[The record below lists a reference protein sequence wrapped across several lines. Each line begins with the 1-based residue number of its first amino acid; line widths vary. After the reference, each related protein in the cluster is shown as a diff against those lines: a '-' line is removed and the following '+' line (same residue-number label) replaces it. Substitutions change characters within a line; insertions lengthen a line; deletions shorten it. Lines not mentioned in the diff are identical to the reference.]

1 MKRERGKLSMTPTWV
16 VGVWG
21 YQREANELGRSMED
35 GRWNPG
41 SGFRETHCPFGCSK
55 PQPKRRRR

>member
-1 MKRERGKLSMTPTWV
+1 MTPTWV

-21 YQREANELGRSMED
+21 YQREANELGRSIED